1 MHPACACFPWFGNGE
16 LVGGAQ
22 CSLVALRRLTD
33 RTLDLDTL
41 EVLVR
46 VAETGSLTRAAEVLG
61 VTQQAV
67 SARLRAAEQAIGQP
81 LAHRRASGTALTDAG
96 RVVLGLAVPVLE
108 ASQRLEAGLV
118 ALREPAGSLVV
129 AASQTIAE
137 LLLPGWLLTHRAAAP
152 DASVRLI
159 AGNSTT
165 VIDLVRSGA
174 ADVGFTETPAAPPE
188 LSSLVVDEDELVVVV
203 APHHPWARASSIT
216 ADDLAETP
224 LLLREEGSGTRAT
237 VEAWLDDAGRTL
249 VPPAAVLET
258 TGIIRANARAGI
270 APAVMS
276 LRTVGRDLADGGLV
290 RVPLLGPPLIRLLRA
305 IWSGHPGPAVTAFLD
320 TARSSS
326 AGGQISP

>member
-1 MHPACACFPWFGNGE
+1 M
-16 LVGGAQ
+16 
-22 CSLVALRRLTD
+22 
-33 RTLDLDTL
+33 
-41 EVLVR
+41 
-46 VAETGSLTRAAEVLG
+46 TRAAEVLR

-81 LAHRRASGTALTDAG
+81 LAHRTASGTALTDAG

-108 ASQRLEAGLV
+108 ASRRLEAGVV
-118 ALREPAGSLVV
+118 ALREPAGFLVV

-137 LLLPGWLLTHRAAAP
+137 LLLPGWLLAHRAAAP

-159 AGNSTT
+159 AGNSAA
-165 VIDLVRSGA
+165 VIDLIRSGA
-174 ADVGFTETPAAPPE
+174 ADVGFTETPAAPIG

-203 APHHPWARASSIT
+203 APHHPWASASGIT
-216 ADDLAETP
+216 ADELAETP

-237 VEAWLDDAGRTL
+237 VEAWLNDAGLRL
-249 VPPAAVLET
+249 VAPAAVLET
-258 TGIIRANARAGI
+258 TGIIRANVRAGI

-276 LRTVGRDLADGGLV
+276 LRTVGSDLAEGALV
-290 RVPLLGPPLIRLLRA
+290 RVPLLGSPLIRLLRA
-305 IWSGHPGPAVTAFLD
+305 IWTGQPGPAVSAFLD